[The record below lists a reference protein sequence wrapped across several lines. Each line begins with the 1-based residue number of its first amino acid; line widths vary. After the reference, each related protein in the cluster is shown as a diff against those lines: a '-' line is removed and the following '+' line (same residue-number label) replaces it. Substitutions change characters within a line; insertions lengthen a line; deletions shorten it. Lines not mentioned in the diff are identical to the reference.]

1 MVLPSSITAVPP
13 EYLRPNPP
21 SVSQG
26 KDCPGRGKTGDG
38 GTNNQKKSSPTKETA
53 SCVLV
58 PGRKCVRK
66 LSSLTHTYNRAH
78 MDPKTHMQE
87 IQPTSA
93 APQHNQLPTT
103 TNQHPRL
110 PKIVED
116 GGEVA
121 MVEYTEV
128 PPLSSLLPPYVSQ
141 HLGRRFK
148 SEAHKR

>member
-1 MVLPSSITAVPP
+1 
-13 EYLRPNPP
+13 
-21 SVSQG
+21 
-26 KDCPGRGKTGDG
+26 
-38 GTNNQKKSSPTKETA
+38 
-53 SCVLV
+53 
-58 PGRKCVRK
+58 
-66 LSSLTHTYNRAH
+66 

-93 APQHNQLPTT
+93 APQHDQLPTN
-103 TNQHPRL
+103 TNQLPRL

-128 PPLSSLLPPYVSQ
+128 PPVSSLLPPAGPYVSQ